1 MAGRLKKVPPPY
13 FGIKPQR
20 FLIEMIF
27 LQCTLGK
34 NELGSP
40 FFCEI
45 NENFSHEID
54 NRYKNIE
61 IAIQFIHSFIKS
73 AATLQL

>member
-1 MAGRLKKVPPPY
+1 
-13 FGIKPQR
+13 
-20 FLIEMIF
+20 MIF